1 MLGSTLLLA
10 LSLAACVSPVDVHSA
25 PESPVKAC
33 QLAFLCARDCVDCV
47 GDSCDEDSACVSR
60 CMSEHD
66 DADSPCG
73 ERPESVGVDAAWGCD
88 GSFFDGLFETQF
100 VPGLCPSE
108 NISICGCKWDAYRC
122 AEGSCEV
129 EGLTSTGHDTDPTT
143 DVTGTDTGSG
153 TETDG
158 DTDTDTGTSGDTQGT
173 DTDDMTGGSTD
184 ATTTDTGGS
193 GSSGSTGGLHGD

>member
-1 MLGSTLLLA
+1 MLLQR
-10 LSLAACVSPVDVHSA
+10 LAALVDLDGAVERYIA
-25 PESPVKAC
+25 
-33 QLAFLCARDCVDCV
+33 AFEG
-47 GDSCDEDSACVSR
+47 GDDLFE
-60 CMSEHD
+60 
-66 DADSPCG
+66 
-73 ERPESVGVDAAWGCD
+73 
-88 GSFFDGLFETQF
+88 FFDGLFETQF

-158 DTDTDTGTSGDTQGT
+158 DTDTKTGTSGETQGT